1 MGGLNLFSFSENVR
15 LDELEKALLE
25 NILQFRDLNVSQL
38 SKKLGKP
45 KANVHRRIERLE
57 EERIIES
64 QYIGRQRILSIN
76 PATIDKVRGVLG
88 IVPSA
93 RVLILV
99 SKEHALKIIDF
110 FKPHEIYFLII
121 NPAINLNFENA
132 KRILLPESLRE
143 CYEHIYGFVREE
155 KSYKNKYVAIAITG
169 NGIAS
174 IAAGMVARDTSTPIL
189 IVENDEIKQI
199 I

>member
-1 MGGLNLFSFSENVR
+1 MR
-15 LDELEKALLE
+15 LDEVEKALLE
-25 NILQFRDLNVSQL
+25 NVLQSGNLNVSQL
-38 SKKLGKP
+38 SKKLDEP

-64 QYIGRQRILSIN
+64 QQMGRQRIVSIN
-76 PATIDKVRGVLG
+76 PAAVDKVRGVLG

-99 SKEHALKIIDF
+99 SQEHASKIIDF
-110 FKPHEIYFLII
+110 FKPHEIYFLTT
-121 NPAINLNFENA
+121 NPDASLGFENVN
-132 KRILLPESLRE
+132 RMVLTESLKE

-155 KSYKNKYVAIAITG
+155 KSYKNAYIAIAITG

-174 IAAGMVARDTSTPIL
+174 IAAGMVARDTATPIL
-189 IVENDEIKQI
+189 VVENDEIKQI